1 MRATLKFG
9 TLTAVVPLKRSF
21 GPLKA
26 GWIDEQIGFVS
37 NAKQMYRELRFWAIV
52 SFPNMSYNVDWKDL
66 NLDVQGRR
74 EGMIAVYKE
83 MSFKGNSIPLLGEL
97 LSDTRY
103 STIRELVAI
112 HKILHTHNLTHALLL

>member
-1 MRATLKFG
+1 
-9 TLTAVVPLKRSF
+9 
-21 GPLKA
+21 
-26 GWIDEQIGFVS
+26 
-37 NAKQMYRELRFWAIV
+37 
-52 SFPNMSYNVDWKDL
+52 MSYDVDWKDL

-83 MSFKGNSIPLLGEL
+83 MSFKGNAIPLLGEL